1 VYGTDPTQLP
11 NLINEDNDADE
22 KLDETKDEPDIL
34 KSVADIS
41 DSQLSLNTV
50 KSLLAKVSLGYGII
64 QLSFSFLQPSL
75 LKIMKYIGKSRF

>member
-1 VYGTDPTQLP
+1 MYGTDPTQLP